1 MHRGASD
8 IELEWQRCLH
18 LGWAWRQYFSDEI
31 GEPQRH
37 RETVRESRAVEVQFR
52 QRHDVTEHDFK
63 VCIPLTLSTV
73 IGLGTLGSNSYRK
86 RPAAAQGAVGFDAQH
101 RQVMRR
107 AFFRTWA
114 HCRSGGCTLS
124 AIDNLLV
131 RPNLLW
137 SSVTDSP
144 RSSGSRGAPNAPAS
158 LVRMPQEGLPS
169 RTTQYHSTRAP
180 DVKLS

>member
-1 MHRGASD
+1 MTGSRTSLPRKSDQQRSHDTSNARGASD
-8 IELEWQRCLH
+8 VELEWQRCLH
-18 LGWAWRQYFSDEI
+18 LGWACRQYFSDEI

-37 RETVRESRAVEVQFR
+37 RETIRASS
-52 QRHDVTEHDFK
+52 
-63 VCIPLTLSTV
+63 IS
-73 IGLGTLGSNSYRK
+73 S
-86 RPAAAQGAVGFDAQH
+86 RPAAAQGAVGFHAQH
-101 RQVMRR
+101 RQVVRR

-131 RPNLLW
+131 RPDLLW
-137 SSVTDSP
+137 SSVSDSP

-169 RTTQYHSTRAP
+169 RTAQYHSTRAP